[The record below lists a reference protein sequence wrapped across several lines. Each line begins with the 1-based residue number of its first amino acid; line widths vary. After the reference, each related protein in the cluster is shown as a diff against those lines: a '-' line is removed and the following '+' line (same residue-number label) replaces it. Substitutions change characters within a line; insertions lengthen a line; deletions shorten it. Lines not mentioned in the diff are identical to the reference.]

1 MPAST
6 TRTSK
11 RTKTP
16 TTKKNKKSQASAVTS
31 KKNNKDATAKSNGL
45 MSMVHSLLGHDK
57 PLLSKQGAEAL
68 ILWSYTSSPDPSLLA
83 PILYPFWVKFAY
95 FFPKWWSPNL
105 VTVSGFLTIFTM
117 FLVVQK
123 LGGGETGWTIPNG
136 DSAEFPSW
144 LFPAAGIALWLYQTA
159 DAVDGRQ
166 GKRVGMYVHPSTELF
181 DHGIDSI
188 VTSLVGVTMSTAM
201 GLGHGVWSV
210 LFVAGA
216 WCIFYATTWEHLN
229 VGKMRFQSGLS
240 NPTESLTLICIV
252 FLLVGFYPEFWDL
265 QIIDLWN
272 MVVPESLS
280 TMVSNNFPTVFGY
293 LTQLQMKHAV
303 CIGQFQN
310 GIMSVI
316 SSAMVIKK
324 EPRKGITTSIAFQSL
339 LPLLLIGLWLIP
351 MFCLDPSHDITVQ
364 FKEHGRLLLLLGAA
378 TWNYVTLQLIICEM
392 GKQTF
397 PLAKILSIIFMQLY
411 LLPLV
416 AFYLP
421 APILNFMLKLYPN
434 FNAVFV
440 LKFFTAISLM
450 RFASLWLTY
459 QNELCYYCGMENW
472 YTIQVWTGVEDGP
485 NKKRLNEKIK
495 YLGGNRNEL
504 ISEWGTKNERKKRNN
519 MLMKKEMVELM

>member
-1 MPAST
+1 
-6 TRTSK
+6 
-11 RTKTP
+11 
-16 TTKKNKKSQASAVTS
+16 
-31 KKNNKDATAKSNGL
+31 
-45 MSMVHSLLGHDK
+45 
-57 PLLSKQGAEAL
+57 
-68 ILWSYTSSPDPSLLA
+68 
-83 PILYPFWVKFAY
+83 
-95 FFPKWWSPNL
+95 
-105 VTVSGFLTIFTM
+105 
-117 FLVVQK
+117 
-123 LGGGETGWTIPNG
+123 
-136 DSAEFPSW
+136 
-144 LFPAAGIALWLYQTA
+144 
-159 DAVDGRQ
+159 
-166 GKRVGMYVHPSTELF
+166 LF

-216 WCIFYATTWEHLN
+216 WCVFYATTWEHLN

-310 GIMSVI
+310 GVMSVI

-364 FKEHGRLLLLLGAA
+364 FKEHGRLLLL
-378 TWNYVTLQLIICEM
+378 
-392 GKQTF
+392 
-397 PLAKILSIIFMQLY
+397 
-411 LLPLV
+411 
-416 AFYLP
+416 
-421 APILNFMLKLYPN
+421 
-434 FNAVFV
+434 
-440 LKFFTAISLM
+440 
-450 RFASLWLTY
+450 
-459 QNELCYYCGMENW
+459 
-472 YTIQVWTGVEDGP
+472 
-485 NKKRLNEKIK
+485 
-495 YLGGNRNEL
+495 
-504 ISEWGTKNERKKRNN
+504 
-519 MLMKKEMVELM
+519 